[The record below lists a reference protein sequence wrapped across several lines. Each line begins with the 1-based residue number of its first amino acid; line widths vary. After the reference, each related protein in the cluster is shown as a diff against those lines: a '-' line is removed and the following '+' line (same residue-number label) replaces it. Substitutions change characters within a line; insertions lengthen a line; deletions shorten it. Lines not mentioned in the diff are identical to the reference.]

1 MSKLRVLVADDHL
14 VVREGLAAIL
24 NRQPDMEVVAEAGDG
39 VEALS
44 EWRRLR
50 PDLCLLDL
58 RMPRLDGVA
67 VVEQIRREDP
77 HARIII
83 LTTYDGEESIY
94 QSLRA
99 GAKGYLLKDA
109 PGEALLQCLRRVA
122 AGETCLPIEL
132 AAKLAERVS
141 TDALT
146 ERELDVL
153 TLLHRGLSN
162 KAISRQLGIGEST
175 VKTHLK
181 AIFGKLNVLSRT
193 EAISVA
199 TRRGLVATG

>member
-199 TRRGLVATG
+199 TRRGLVSPG

>member
-1 MSKLRVLVADDHL
+1 MNKLRILVADDHP

-24 NRQPDMEVVAEAGDG
+24 NRQPDMEVVAEACDG

-44 EWRRLR
+44 EWRRIR

-67 VVEQIRREDP
+67 VVEQIRRDDSG
-77 HARIII
+77 ARIVI
-83 LTTYDGEESIY
+83 LTTYDGEEGIY

-109 PGEALLQCLRRVA
+109 PRDALLQCVRRVA
-122 AGETCLPIEL
+122 AGETCLPVEL

-153 TLLHRGLSN
+153 TLLNRGLSN
-162 KAISRQLGIGEST
+162 KEIARQLGIGEST

-181 AIFGKLNVLSRT
+181 GVFGKLNVLSRT

-199 TRRGLVATG
+199 VRRGLVG